1 MDKPFRT
8 YLFKLAFLV
17 SQASLKCLILRQEH
31 LKALLVAILNGL
43 HLDGQVLHCLVQV
56 LDHLGELSVL

>member
-1 MDKPFRT
+1 M
-8 YLFKLAFLV
+8 
-17 SQASLKCLILRQEH
+17 SQACLKCLILRQEH

-56 LDHLGELSVL
+56 LDHLGELSVLRDQLVDLRGVQLCG